1 MPVNLKPLTI
11 DSIFPIKGISL
22 GIAKAHIKKPN
33 RKDLLL
39 VTISEGSKVSGV
51 FTQNA
56 FCAAPVLLCKEH
68 LKNTPGIRALIVN
81 TGCANAGTGED
92 GLLKAKETCETVSEL
107 LSIKPEQVL
116 PFSTGV
122 ILESLPIDKIK
133 NGLPDTIKNLDPTH
147 WIDAAEA
154 IMTTDIAPKAAS
166 RKIKIQDKEVV
177 ISGVSKGSGMI
188 HPNMATMLSFIATDA
203 SINQILLDKLLKE
216 VTEESFNCITVDG
229 DTSTND
235 SFILIATGKAEHIE
249 INQEDKSYKVLK
261 GAIREV
267 AIELAQAIVRDGE
280 GATKFITI
288 QVESGRDDTEC
299 RKVGFA
305 IAHSPLI
312 KTAFFAS
319 DPNLG
324 RILAAIGYAGIDSL
338 DITKI
343 QLFLGNVLVAENG
356 GRASS
361 YSEAQG
367 QEVMKHPEI
376 SMRVLLNRGYAKA
389 TIWTCDFSYE
399 YVKINADYR
408 T

>member
-1 MPVNLKPLTI
+1 MPVNLKALTI

-39 VTISEGSKVSGV
+39 VTIAEGSKVSGV

-68 LKNTPGIRALIVN
+68 LKNTSGIRALIVN

-92 GLLKAKETCETVSEL
+92 GILKAKETCEAVSEL

-133 NGLPDTIKNLDPTH
+133 NGLPDTIKNLDPSH

-235 SFILIATGKAEHIE
+235 SFILVATGKAEHIE
-249 INQEDKSYKVLK
+249 INQEDKSYEALK
-261 GAIREV
+261 DGIREV

-288 QVESGRDDTEC
+288 QVESGRDDAEC

-343 QLFLGNVLVAENG
+343 QLFLGNVLVAEKG

-361 YSEAQG
+361 YTEAQG

-376 SMRVLLNRGYAKA
+376 SMRILLNRGHAKA
-389 TIWTCDFSYE
+389 TIWTCDFSYD
-399 YVKINADYR
+399 YVKINTDYR

>member
-1 MPVNLKPLTI
+1 MPVNLKPLAV
-11 DSIFPIKGISL
+11 DAIFSVKGISL
-22 GIAKAHIKKPN
+22 GIAKANIKKPD

-39 VTISEGSKVSGV
+39 VNIDEGSKVSGV

-68 LKNTPGIRALIVN
+68 LKGASEIRALVIN
-81 TGCANAGTGED
+81 TGCANAGTGEE
-92 GLLKAKETCETVSEL
+92 GILRAKETCRAVGEL
-107 LSIKPEQVL
+107 LSIKSEQVL

-122 ILESLPIDKIK
+122 ILENLPVDKIK
-133 NGLPDTIKNLDPTH
+133 SGLPEALKNLAPNH
-147 WIDAAEA
+147 WLDAAEA
-154 IMTTDIAPKAAS
+154 IMTTDIVPKVAS
-166 RKIKIQDKEVV
+166 KKIKIQDKEIS
-177 ISGVSKGSGMI
+177 ISGISKGSGMI

-203 SINQILLDKLLKE
+203 SINQVLLDQILKE
-216 VTEESFNCITVDG
+216 VTAQSFNCITVDG

-235 SFILIATGKAEHIE
+235 SFILISTGQSGHTE
-249 INQEDKSYKVLK
+249 INQEGKDYEVLK
-261 GAIREV
+261 NAIQDI

-288 QVESGRDDTEC
+288 QVESGLDDTEC
-299 RKVGFA
+299 RKVAFA

-324 RILAAIGYAGIDSL
+324 RILAAIGYAGIEAL

-343 QLFLGNVLVAENG
+343 QLFLGDILVAEKG
-356 GRASS
+356 GRAAS

-367 QEVMKHPEI
+367 QEVMKHSEI
-376 SMRVLLNRGYAKA
+376 SMRILLNLSL
-389 TIWTCDFSYE
+389 IH
-399 YVKINADYR
+399 I
-408 T
+408 

>member
-1 MPVNLKPLTI
+1 MPVNLKALTI

-39 VTISEGSKVSGV
+39 VTIAEGSKVSGV

-68 LKNTPGIRALIVN
+68 LKNTSGIRALIVN

-92 GLLKAKETCETVSEL
+92 GILKAKETCEAVSEL

-133 NGLPDTIKNLDPTH
+133 NGLPDTIKNLDPSH

-235 SFILIATGKAEHIE
+235 SFILVATGKAEHIE
-249 INQEDKSYKVLK
+249 INQEDKSYEALK
-261 GAIREV
+261 DGIREV

-288 QVESGRDDTEC
+288 QVESGRDDAEC

-343 QLFLGNVLVAENG
+343 QLFLGNVLVAEKG

-361 YSEAQG
+361 YTEAQG
-367 QEVMKHPEI
+367 QEVMKHSEI
-376 SMRVLLNRGYAKA
+376 SMRILLNRGHAKA
-389 TIWTCDFSYE
+389 TIWTCDFSYD

>member
-39 VTISEGSKVSGV
+39 VTIAEGSKVSGV

-68 LKNTPGIRALIVN
+68 LKNTSGIRALIVN

-92 GLLKAKETCETVSEL
+92 GLLKAKESCEAVSEL

-249 INQEDKSYKVLK
+249 INQEDQSYKALRD
-261 GAIREV
+261 AIREV

-288 QVESGRDDTEC
+288 QVESGRDDAEC

-324 RILAAIGYAGIDSL
+324 RILAAIGYADVDSL

-343 QLFLGNVLVAENG
+343 QLFLGNVLVAEKG

-361 YSEAQG
+361 YTEAQG

-376 SMRVLLNRGYAKA
+376 SMRILLNRGHAKA
-389 TIWTCDFSYE
+389 TIWTCDFSYD

>member
-1 MPVNLKPLTI
+1 MPVNLKALTI

-22 GIAKAHIKKPN
+22 GIAKANIKKPN

-39 VTISEGSKVSGV
+39 VTIAEGSKVSGV

-68 LKNTPGIRALIVN
+68 LKNTSGIRALIVN

-92 GLLKAKETCETVSEL
+92 GLLKAKESCEAVSEL

-249 INQEDKSYKVLK
+249 INQEDQSYKALRD
-261 GAIREV
+261 AIREV

-288 QVESGRDDTEC
+288 QVESGRDDAEC

-324 RILAAIGYAGIDSL
+324 RILAAIGYAGVDSL

-343 QLFLGNVLVAENG
+343 QLFLGNVLVAEKG

-376 SMRVLLNRGYAKA
+376 SMRILLNRGHAKA
-389 TIWTCDFSYE
+389 TIWTCDFSYD

>member
-11 DSIFPIKGISL
+11 DSISPIKGISL
-22 GIAKAHIKKPN
+22 GTAKAHIKKPN

-39 VTISEGSKVSGV
+39 VTIAEGSRVSGV

-68 LKNTPGIRALIVN
+68 LKNESGIRALIIN
-81 TGCANAGTGED
+81 TGCANAGTGEE
-92 GLLKAKETCETVSEL
+92 GISKAKETCQAVSEL
-107 LSIKPEQVL
+107 LSINSRQVL

-133 NGLPDTIKNLDPTH
+133 NGLPDTVKNLDPAH
-147 WIDAAEA
+147 WFDAAEA
-154 IMTTDIAPKAAS
+154 IMTTDIAPKGAS
-166 RKIKIQDKEVV
+166 RRIKIQDRE
-177 ISGVSKGSGMI
+177 IFIYGVSKGSGMI

-216 VTEESFNCITVDG
+216 VTQQSFNCITVDG

-235 SFILIATGKAEHIE
+235 SFILIATGHAGNREIIEEDNDYEILKA
-249 INQEDKSYKVLK
+249 
-261 GAIREV
+261 AILEV

-288 QVESGRDDTEC
+288 QVESGLDNAEC

-324 RILAAIGYAGIDSL
+324 RILAAIGYAGIESL
-338 DITKI
+338 DISKI
-343 QLFLGNVLVAENG
+343 ELYLGDFLVAEKG
-356 GRASS
+356 GRATS
-361 YSEAQG
+361 YTEHQG
-367 QEVMKHPEI
+367 QEVMKHSEI
-376 SMRVLLNRGYAKA
+376 SMRILLNRGHAKA
-389 TIWTCDFSYE
+389 TIWTCDFSYD

-408 T
+408 S

>member
-11 DSIFPIKGISL
+11 DSISPIKGISL
-22 GIAKAHIKKPN
+22 GTAKAHIKKPN

-39 VTISEGSKVSGV
+39 VTIAEGSKVSGV

-68 LKNTPGIRALIVN
+68 LKNESGIRALIIN

-92 GLLKAKETCETVSEL
+92 GISKAKETCQAVSEL
-107 LSIKPEQVL
+107 LSINSRQVL

-133 NGLPDTIKNLDPTH
+133 NGLPDTVKNLDPAH
-147 WIDAAEA
+147 WFDAAEA
-154 IMTTDIAPKAAS
+154 IMTTDIAPKGAS
-166 RKIKIQDKEVV
+166 RRIKIQDREIF

-216 VTEESFNCITVDG
+216 VTQQSFNCITVDG

-235 SFILIATGKAEHIE
+235 SFILIATGHAGNREIIEEDNDYEILKA
-249 INQEDKSYKVLK
+249 
-261 GAIREV
+261 AILEV

-288 QVESGRDDTEC
+288 QVESGLDNAEC

-324 RILAAIGYAGIDSL
+324 RILAAIGYAGIESL
-338 DITKI
+338 DISKI
-343 QLFLGNVLVAENG
+343 ELYLGDFLVAEKG
-356 GRASS
+356 GRATS
-361 YSEAQG
+361 YTEHQG
-367 QEVMKHPEI
+367 QEVMKHSEI
-376 SMRVLLNRGYAKA
+376 SMRILLNRGHAKA
-389 TIWTCDFSYE
+389 TIWTCDFSYD

-408 T
+408 S

>member
-1 MPVNLKPLTI
+1 MPVNLKALTI

-39 VTISEGSKVSGV
+39 VTIAEGSKVSGV

-68 LKNTPGIRALIVN
+68 LKNTSGIRALIVN

-92 GLLKAKETCETVSEL
+92 GILKAKETCEAVSEL

-133 NGLPDTIKNLDPTH
+133 NGLPDTIKNLDPSH

-166 RKIKIQDKEVV
+166 RKIKIQDEEVV

-249 INQEDKSYKVLK
+249 INQEDKSYKALK
-261 GAIREV
+261 DGIREV

-288 QVESGRDDTEC
+288 QVESGRDDAEC

-324 RILAAIGYAGIDSL
+324 RILAAIGYAGVDDL
-338 DITKI
+338 DVSK
-343 QLFLGNVLVAENG
+343 LNLYLDDVWVAKNG
-356 GRASS
+356 GRNPD
-361 YSEAQG
+361 YQEADG
-367 QEVMKHPEI
+367 QRVMQAPEI
-376 SMRVLLNRGYAKA
+376 TVKIDLGRGSASQ
-389 TIWTCDFSYE
+389 TMWTCDLSHD
-399 YVKINADYR
+399 YVSINADYR
-408 T
+408 S

>member
-11 DSIFPIKGISL
+11 DSISPIKGISL
-22 GIAKAHIKKPN
+22 GTAKAHIKKPN

-39 VTISEGSKVSGV
+39 VTIAEGSRVSGV

-68 LKNTPGIRALIVN
+68 LKNESDIRALIIN
-81 TGCANAGTGED
+81 TGCANAGTGEE
-92 GLLKAKETCETVSEL
+92 GILKAKETCQAVSEL
-107 LSIKPEQVL
+107 LSINSRQVL

-133 NGLPDTIKNLDPTH
+133 NGLPDTVKNLDPAH
-147 WIDAAEA
+147 WFDAAEA
-154 IMTTDIAPKAAS
+154 IMTTDIAPKGAS
-166 RKIKIQDKEVV
+166 RRIKIQDREIF

-216 VTEESFNCITVDG
+216 VTQQSFNCITVDG

-235 SFILIATGKAEHIE
+235 SFILIATGHAGNREIIEEDNDYEILKA
-249 INQEDKSYKVLK
+249 
-261 GAIREV
+261 AILEV

-288 QVESGRDDTEC
+288 QVESGLDNAEC

-324 RILAAIGYAGIDSL
+324 RILAAIGYAGIESL
-338 DITKI
+338 DISKI
-343 QLFLGNVLVAENG
+343 ELYLGDFLVAEKG
-356 GRASS
+356 GRATS
-361 YSEAQG
+361 YTEHQG
-367 QEVMKHPEI
+367 QEVMKHSEI
-376 SMRVLLNRGYAKA
+376 SMRILLNRGHAKA
-389 TIWTCDFSYE
+389 TIWTCDFSYD

-408 T
+408 S

>member
-1 MPVNLKPLTI
+1 MPVNLKALTI

-39 VTISEGSKVSGV
+39 VTIAEGSKVSGV

-56 FCAAPVLLCKEH
+56 FCAAPVILCKEH
-68 LKNTPGIRALIVN
+68 LKNTSGIRALIVN

-92 GLLKAKETCETVSEL
+92 GILKAKETCEAVSEL

-133 NGLPDTIKNLDPTH
+133 NGLPDTIKNLDPSH

-216 VTEESFNCITVDG
+216 VTRESFNCITVDG

-249 INQEDKSYKVLK
+249 INQEDKRYEALK
-261 GAIREV
+261 DAIRDV

-299 RKVGFA
+299 RKVAFA

-338 DITKI
+338 DITKV
-343 QLFLGNVLVAENG
+343 QLFLGDVLVAEKG

-361 YSEAQG
+361 YTEAQG

-376 SMRVLLNRGYAKA
+376 SMRILLNRGHAKA
-389 TIWTCDFSYE
+389 TIWTCDFSYD